1 MGYVSIE
8 TVRRMLTGGI
18 LLLTLEVSAVA
29 PSDAVMQSSPVGQS
43 LYRDGLLASG
53 EPVRA
58 TVQKG
63 VMLNGADAACVKCH
77 RRSGLGGSEGQNPI
91 RPIAGR
97 LLFSQGKPE
106 RAGRWAIAASST
118 AVRPPYTR
126 DSLARALREGI
137 DPAGRPLDPLMPRY
151 DLSDDEIAQL
161 QAYLEG
167 LSSTVAPGVSDREI
181 HFSTIIAPDVSSD
194 RRSTMLDVMQGFLR
208 DKNSGTRK
216 ETRRR
221 EVGSEQMYRAFRTWV
236 LHVWALQGTPETWG
250 AQLEAY
256 YRKQPV
262 FAVIGGIGGASWQ
275 PVHAFC
281 ETFELPCVFPD
292 VDYPEVAGTGYY
304 PLYFSRGVTLEAEV
318 LAKHLLET
326 GPSGQ
331 SGTIVQVFRD
341 HTLGRLPSQ
350 ALRKAL
356 QGRGGEAV
364 IDYPLPD
371 AGRLP
376 VEFLSRQGG
385 NVGPSTLVL
394 WLDSNDLAALDLAA
408 VPPDGLEAIYVS
420 ASLSAMRRPSLPENW
435 QSRLQMVYPFDLPA
449 SREQRLTRMKAW
461 LRARNIPLGDERTQA
476 NAFFAATVTGD
487 AVSHLGENFSR
498 DYLIERIEQMTGA
511 SLSPS
516 IYPRLS
522 LGPGQRFASKGGYVV
537 RFPEGTADAPVP
549 VSDWLIP

>member
-1 MGYVSIE
+1 V
-8 TVRRMLTGGI
+8 T
-18 LLLTLEVSAVA
+18 
-29 PSDAVMQSSPVGQS
+29 
-43 LYRDGLLASG
+43 
-53 EPVRA
+53 
-58 TVQKG
+58 
-63 VMLNGADAACVKCH
+63 
-77 RRSGLGGSEGQNPI
+77 
-91 RPIAGR
+91 
-97 LLFSQGKPE
+97 
-106 RAGRWAIAASST
+106 
-118 AVRPPYTR
+118 
-126 DSLARALREGI
+126 
-137 DPAGRPLDPLMPRY
+137 
-151 DLSDDEIAQL
+151 
-161 QAYLEG
+161 
-167 LSSTVAPGVSDREI
+167 DREI
-181 HFSTIIAPDVSSD
+181 HFSTIITPDVSSD
-194 RRSTMLDVMQGFLR
+194 RRSALLDVMQGFFR
-208 DKNSGTRK
+208 DKNGGTRL

-221 EVGSEQMYRAFRTWV
+221 EVGNEPMHRAYRTWV
-236 LHVWALQGTPETWG
+236 LHVWELKGAPQTWG
-250 AQLEAY
+250 AQLAAY
-256 YRKQPV
+256 YRQQPV
-262 FAVIGGIGGASWQ
+262 FAVIGGIGGVSWQ

-281 ETFELPCVFPD
+281 EAVEVPCVFPD
-292 VDYPEVAGTGYY
+292 VDYPEVADSGYY

-341 HTLGRLPSQ
+341 HALGRLPSQ

-376 VEFLSRQGG
+376 ADFLSRLAGSER
-385 NVGPSTLVL
+385 PSTLVL
-394 WLDSNDLAALDLAA
+394 WLDSADLAALDLAA

-435 QSRLQMVYPFDLPA
+435 QSRLHMVYPFDLPA

-537 RFPEGTADAPVP
+537 RFPEGTTDAPVP

>member
-1 MGYVSIE
+1 M
-8 TVRRMLTGGI
+8 
-18 LLLTLEVSAVA
+18 
-29 PSDAVMQSSPVGQS
+29 
-43 LYRDGLLASG
+43 
-53 EPVRA
+53 
-58 TVQKG
+58 
-63 VMLNGADAACVKCH
+63 
-77 RRSGLGGSEGQNPI
+77 
-91 RPIAGR
+91 
-97 LLFSQGKPE
+97 
-106 RAGRWAIAASST
+106 
-118 AVRPPYTR
+118 
-126 DSLARALREGI
+126 
-137 DPAGRPLDPLMPRY
+137 
-151 DLSDDEIAQL
+151 
-161 QAYLEG
+161 
-167 LSSTVAPGVSDREI
+167 
-181 HFSTIIAPDVSSD
+181 
-194 RRSTMLDVMQGFLR
+194 
-208 DKNSGTRK
+208 
-216 ETRRR
+216 
-221 EVGSEQMYRAFRTWV
+221 
-236 LHVWALQGTPETWG
+236 
-250 AQLEAY
+250 
-256 YRKQPV
+256 
-262 FAVIGGIGGASWQ
+262 
-275 PVHAFC
+275 
-281 ETFELPCVFPD
+281 FPD
-292 VDYPEVAGTGYY
+292 VDYPEVVDSGYY

-341 HTLGRLPSQ
+341 HALGRLPSQ

-376 VEFLSRQGG
+376 ADFLSRLAGSER
-385 NVGPSTLVL
+385 PSTLVL
-394 WLDSNDLAALDLAA
+394 WLDSADLAALDLAA

-537 RFPEGTADAPVP
+537 CFPEGTTDAPVP